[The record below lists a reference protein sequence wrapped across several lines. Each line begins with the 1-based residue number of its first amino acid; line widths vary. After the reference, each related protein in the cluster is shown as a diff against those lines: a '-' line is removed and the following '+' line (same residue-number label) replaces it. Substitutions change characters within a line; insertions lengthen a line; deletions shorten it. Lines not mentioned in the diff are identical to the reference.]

1 MNQNTAGP
9 WTTGLM
15 PTNIGFQEA
24 GSLPKVALTTIKAYR
39 RYTGA
44 PWAHRPKVLVLG
56 GSGGTGTAGIMLAKY
71 YRAVRPYATSRSYYA
86 TPL

>member
-1 MNQNTAGP
+1 
-9 WTTGLM
+9 M

-39 RYTGA
+39 RYAGA

-71 YRAVRPYATSRSYYA
+71 YRAVRPYATSRQYA